1 MTQLNIRAVKMMIQS
16 CYTTVVRLGM
26 ILYTTNKMSASQITY
41 RQILQDKKNCLQ
53 GREIK
58 ITKLYRKALLI

>member
-53 GREIK
+53 GREI
-58 ITKLYRKALLI
+58 